1 MKQSMK
7 TLRQCI
13 LAMAAGV
20 ILSVYSVA
28 ALSQAGKDKS
38 NEGDDARRAISAS
51 PQDVAEGKQVAENS
65 CVRCHNLNGVS
76 STKGT
81 PHLAGQR
88 PGYLYLE
95 LKAYQVAG
103 RTDTGMV
110 NTVKY
115 LSDDALHKVA
125 AYYASLD
132 PATPSSAK
140 PAPAK
145 PDAVQAGKAA
155 ASGCSGCH
163 GEAGVS
169 TTAGMP
175 SLVGLDPKYLVTAM
189 KDYKSGLRKN
199 EMMKGLLS
207 GITEPEMNNIAL
219 YYALQKPARA
229 KTPAAGDQ
237 AAGKTAA
244 AACSGCHGESGVSGS
259 PATPSLAGQEA
270 QYLIAAIKDYKN
282 GSRSDE
288 TMKALVASLDDP
300 ASKNLA
306 AFYANLTPQQPK
318 VRKPLSFSELAER
331 CDRCHGLNGNTTD
344 PRMAALA
351 GQRVDYLERV
361 LNAYRKGERRNTT
374 MAAMAS
380 GLSDSDVEALS
391 VHYSQQKPRTLVFAK

>member
-7 TLRQCI
+7 TMRQFT

-20 ILSVYSVA
+20 ILSVYSMS
-28 ALSQAGKDKS
+28 ALGQANKEKFAESDG
-38 NEGDDARRAISAS
+38 ARRAISAS
-51 PQDVAEGKQVAENS
+51 AQDVAEGKQVAENS

-76 STKGT
+76 TVKGT
-81 PHLAGQR
+81 PHIAGQR

-95 LKAYQVAG
+95 LKAYQVGG

-125 AYYASLD
+125 AYYASLE
-132 PATPSSAK
+132 PAAPSGAK
-140 PAPAK
+140 PAPPR

-163 GEAGVS
+163 GDGGVS

-175 SLVGLDPKYLVTAM
+175 SLVGLDPKYLVTSM
-189 KDYKSGLRKN
+189 KDYKSGARKN

-219 YYALQKPARA
+219 YYALQKAARA

-237 AAGKTAA
+237 AAGKKAA
-244 AACSGCHGESGVSGS
+244 AACSSCHGESGVSGN
-259 PATPSLAGQEA
+259 PATPSLAGQDAE
-270 QYLIAAIKDYKN
+270 YLIAAMKDYKN
-282 GSRSDE
+282 GSRGDE
-288 TMKALVASLDDP
+288 TMKALMASQDDP
-300 ASKNLA
+300 TTKNLA

-318 VRKPLSFSELAER
+318 ARKPLTFAELADR
-331 CDRCHGLNGNTTD
+331 CDRCHGVNGNTTD

-351 GQRVDYLERV
+351 AQRVDYLERV
-361 LNAYRKGERRNTT
+361 LNAYRKGERRSST

-380 GLSDSDVEALS
+380 GLSDSDVEALAA
-391 VHYSQQKPRTLVFAK
+391 HYAQQKPRVFVFSR